1 MSDSFDKMVEEFTNY
16 AELLEFSKA
25 QHKTIVELTRKVN
38 NLEKKLKNTN
48 NSKLITKE
56 DSEILRVSDEEIICR
71 TQLNLLRE
79 IAMERELTL
88 EETRKVDMY
97 SKILIALN
105 DKPKTIELKTKN
117 MKDDELLAVLENE
130 KESK

>member
-1 MSDSFDKMVEEFTNY
+1 MSDSFDKMVEEFTNH

-25 QHKTIVELTRKVN
+25 QHKTIVELTRKVQ

-48 NSKLITKE
+48 NSKLIKKE
-56 DSEILRVSDEEIICR
+56 HSDILKVSDEEIICR

-97 SKILIALN
+97 SKILIALS
-105 DKPKTIELKTKN
+105 DKPKTIEVKTKG
-117 MKDDELLAVLENE
+117 MKDDELLAVLENDE
-130 KESK
+130 KTK